1 MSSWNKTHGVYAR
14 FALLTFQT
22 AVMTQQED
30 WTLFAFR
37 DAFVSQHP
45 TTKAKMNALAEKM
58 TWEDSS
64 YFELDD
70 IRFFCRLSSDEN
82 IRQARSKEKLA
93 EDREDLVLTVKV
105 CCSELALEAQYLL
118 KAMDFWERR
127 HKDKAE
133 EWCMASRQAF
143 AAESERERLKALK
156 ESDEGYHSWEE
167 DEGEEDEDEYEDGD
181 GGWGRLTIGPTQ
193 SQKSIFFG
201 KCKCKSPLCR
211 NFRPRDFR
219 AVSTRDR
226 KTHRRLR

>member
-22 AVMTQQED
+22 AVMTQQD
-30 WTLFAFR
+30 GWTLFAFR
-37 DAFVSQHP
+37 AAFASHHP

-70 IRFFCRLSSDEN
+70 IRFFCRLSSNEN
-82 IRQARSKEKLA
+82 LRQARSKEKLA
-93 EDREDLVLTVKV
+93 EDRKDLLLIIKV

-118 KAMDFWERR
+118 KAMDFWELR

-143 AAESERERLKALK
+143 AAETERVRLNALK
-156 ESDEGYHSWEE
+156 DSDEGYHSSEE
-167 DEGEEDEDEYEDGD
+167 DEGEDEDEDGDWEGED
-181 GGWGRLTIGPTQ
+181 
-193 SQKSIFFG
+193 
-201 KCKCKSPLCR
+201 
-211 NFRPRDFR
+211 
-219 AVSTRDR
+219 
-226 KTHRRLR
+226 